1 MIIREVTTRPVEKS
15 AIGKE
20 IKFRIKASAKAF
32 RLLSSTL
39 YPDPIAAPLR
49 ELGTNAVDAQ
59 RMAGTTEIPFLVHL
73 PNAME
78 PWVSIRDFGTGL
90 SEKMIED
97 VYTVYFESP
106 SAADEKAIGGYGLGS
121 KTPFCY
127 SDSFTVI
134 SYQDGKKFIY
144 TAYLEQGEPCIAKF
158 AEEDTDEHN
167 GLEVSFAIKP
177 EDFGKFIHTA
187 QRVYSRFNVKPKIV
201 GVGGFEWDKPAYL
214 MTGTGWAIREDN
226 RGSFAIMGG
235 IEYPLNAYKMYD
247 LDGKQQELLRTG
259 LDIHFDIGE
268 VQPSVSREE
277 LQYDKETVAAIQK
290 KLNAASVEIREQVLE
305 RFKDCKTLWEARLYY
320 HETLGGGTL
329 HGYRIRSLVS
339 GSGLKFNGMDV
350 SDSSIYDTK
359 LVQLGVNWTVYSAR
373 GVSTIR
379 VRDNASIPVAA
390 TTKFFINDLDRGA
403 RARIR
408 ERLLNANRNESI
420 VVIGPMNPER
430 PKVHNAAVTITE
442 THESLQKKLLE
453 TIGITDANISM
464 VSSLPKPPK
473 KTYSRQKGKTTMNV
487 KVWRGQSR
495 SYRVTYNWNDAEI
508 DPKVGTHYYIP
519 CEGFSPCS
527 YQKKGT
533 NLSGHS
539 DVYIFD
545 TLNYMKESLTAIK
558 VTCPPVIRVLHDSK
572 TIGKRTNWVNFY
584 DFVKET
590 LEAHLKN
597 RDTTKIENASLYRN
611 VQKID
616 NDEGALFKL
625 RSKIKDKEVVEYLE
639 LVHELAKDHRF
650 VEENYV
656 RFNHSVTDFLNIV
669 AKPPA
674 PAKEDKANQKKFKDI
689 VEKYPLITFLQ
700 IGSRVSLSDNV
711 MVKELVSYING
722 KYAESE

>member
-59 RMAGTTEIPFLVHL
+59 RMAGTSNIPFLVHL

-106 SAADEKAIGGYGLGS
+106 SASDEKAIGGYGLGS

-177 EDFGKFIHTA
+177 EDFNKFVHTA

-201 GVGGFEWDKPAYL
+201 GVGGFEWEKPEYL
-214 MTGTGWAIREDN
+214 MTGKGWAIREDN

-235 IEYPLNAYKMYD
+235 IEYPLNAYKMHD
-247 LDGKQQELLRTG
+247 LDARQNELLRTG

-277 LQYDKETVAAIQK
+277 LQYDKETVAAIK
-290 KLNAASVEIREQVLE
+290 NKVNEAAKEIREQVME

-320 HETLGGGTL
+320 NETLGGSTL

-350 SDSSIYDTK
+350 SDSSIYNSK
-359 LVQLGVNWTVYSAR
+359 LIQLGINWTVYSAR
-373 GVSTIR
+373 SSSTIR
-379 VRDNASIPVAA
+379 VRENGSIPVAA

-403 RARIR
+403 RAR
-408 ERLLNANRNESI
+408 LRNTLINGKHNEHF
-420 VVIGPMNPER
+420 VVIGPMNPNY
-430 PKVHNAAVTITE
+430 PKIHNTNAVIVE
-442 THESLQKKLLE
+442 TAE
-453 TIGITDANISM
+453 TLKAKFMAELGIVDANIEL

-473 KTYSRQKGKTTMNV
+473 KTYARQKGKTTLNV

-533 NLSGHS
+533 DLSGYS

-545 TLNYMKESLTAIK
+545 TLNYMKESLEAIK

-572 TIGKRTNWVNFY
+572 TIGKRTNWINFY

-597 RDTTKIENASLYRN
+597 RDTTKIENASLYRSI
-611 VQKID
+611 QKLD
-616 NDEGALFKL
+616 SDEGALYNV
-625 RSKIKDKEVVEYLE
+625 RGKIKDKSVVEYLE
-639 LVHELAKDHRF
+639 LVRQLQTDSKF
-650 VEENYV
+650 VEDNYI
-656 RFNHSVTDFLNIV
+656 RFNSNMLEFLKVV
-669 AKPPA
+669 ANPPA
-674 PAKEDKANQKKFKDI
+674 PAKDDKTNKKNHAEI
-689 VEKYPLITFLQ
+689 IEKYPLLNLLSN
-700 IGSRVSLSDNV
+700 SRYVTVPEKVL
-711 MVKELVSYING
+711 VKELVAYING
-722 KYAESE
+722 KYAESV